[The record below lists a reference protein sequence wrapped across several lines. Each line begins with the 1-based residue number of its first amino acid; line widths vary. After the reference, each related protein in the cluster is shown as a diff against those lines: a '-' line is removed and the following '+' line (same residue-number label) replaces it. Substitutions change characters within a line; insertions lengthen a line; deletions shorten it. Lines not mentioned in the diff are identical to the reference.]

1 MKAVSG
7 RELCRVLEKNGWFLL
22 RVHGSHHYYGKEGV
36 EVKLSVPVHGNQSL
50 KPGLLRNLLKAAEIS
65 EDDL

>member
-1 MKAVSG
+1 VKAVSG
-7 RELCRVLEKNGWFLL
+7 RQLCRVLEKNGWVLL
-22 RVHGSHHYYGKEGV
+22 RVHGSHHYFGKEGV

-50 KPGLLRNLLKAAEIS
+50 KPGLLRSLLKAAGLS